1 MTLVSSAQGGFS
13 PQHARFTVEQ
23 FHRLCEAVPEQ
34 RLGLIDG
41 EVLEVI
47 AKGTRHTAVMHQ
59 LACAIARLLDGE
71 PVARFE
77 LRIKAPLVLG
87 DRQEPEPDLA
97 LVAVRKDAYL
107 NAHPS
112 ESDTLLVIEVADS
125 SLPFDLDRK
134 YRLYA
139 DAGVPNYWV
148 VDVQEPR
155 AFFLLQQDDADPLLL
170 AVRREIGRLL
180 ERIAPA

>member
-1 MTLVSSAQGGFS
+1 MTLTS
-13 PQHARFTVEQ
+13 PAPRGRGTPHACFTVEQ

-34 RLGLIDG
+34 RLELIDG

-47 AKGTRHTAVMHQ
+47 AKGTRHTAVVHQ
-59 LACAIARLLDGE
+59 LARAIARLLDGQPE
-71 PVARFE
+71 ARFE
-77 LRIKAPLVLG
+77 LRIEAPLVLG

-97 LVAVRKDAYL
+97 LVVFREDAYL
-107 NAHPS
+107 NAHPGGA
-112 ESDTLLVIEVADS
+112 DTLLVIEVADS

-180 ERIAPA
+180 ERIGPA

>member
-1 MTLVSSAQGGFS
+1 VG
-13 PQHARFTVEQ
+13 
-23 FHRLCEAVPEQ
+23 
-34 RLGLIDG
+34 
-41 EVLEVI
+41 
-47 AKGTRHTAVMHQ
+47 
-59 LACAIARLLDGE
+59 
-71 PVARFE
+71 RFE
-77 LRIKAPLVLG
+77 LRIESPLVLG

-97 LVAVRKDAYL
+97 LVTVREDAYL

-112 ESDTLLVIEVADS
+112 GSDTLLVIEVADS

-139 DAGVPNYWV
+139 DAGIPNYWV

-170 AVRREIGRLL
+170 AVRREIGRVL
-180 ERIAPA
+180 ERIEPA